1 MRAPK
6 EGAQTDMMF
15 SGRPPVGGGA
25 SGSSSLSQSLS
36 PLAIVLLVLV
46 VGASIYL
53 WRKHYLQSRAAL
65 VTIAAIVVVLI
76 YLGFFAMRPPT

>member
-1 MRAPK
+1 MKLP
-6 EGAQTDMMF
+6 GAA
-15 SGRPPVGGGA
+15 PVGGGA
-25 SGSSSLSQSLS
+25 SGSSTFAQTIS

-46 VGASIYL
+46 IGASIYL

-65 VTIAAIVVVLI
+65 ITIAAVAVVLI

>member
-1 MRAPK
+1 
-6 EGAQTDMMF
+6 MMF
-15 SGRPPVGGGA
+15 RGGSPVGGGA

-46 VGASIYL
+46 IGASIYL